1 MPTKA
6 RPWADVWVG
15 GLRGR
20 VRVGWTEDRRLRPAE
35 CGYRDRDTGHSPV
48 NIAARPVE
56 DALNTLNTQ
65 LHGPALQ

>member
-6 RPWADVWVG
+6 RPWVDVWVG
-15 GLRGR
+15 G
-20 VRVGWTEDRRLRPAE
+20 GWVAREGEGGVDTEDRRLRPAE

-56 DALNTLNTQ
+56 DTQ